1 MTANSTLTRRKLLM
15 AGGLAGA
22 GAPLAAFPVPL
33 VRAQLPRKLVFWHG
47 FTEGARADFMA
58 AAAKRFERLN
68 PGLTI
73 EIETVPWPTY
83 SQKWPTAM
91 VGGTLP
97 DVAILLG
104 EEAVPMFLS
113 GALNSTNDL
122 VNDLGGEAAF
132 TPGLIAANSR
142 YRGEFISVPY
152 YVHNRLMIYRKNR
165 FAEAAAKP
173 PVTWDD
179 AYNGAVATTKA
190 MLP

>member
-1 MTANSTLTRRKLLM
+1 MSTGGPREDWEDSDVAYGAAWEAALNREDEMTANSTLTRRKLLM

-22 GAPLAAFPVPL
+22 AATLAAFPAPF
-33 VRAQLPRKLVFWHG
+33 VRAQSARKLVFWHG

-58 AAAKRFERLN
+58 GAAKRFEALN

-83 SQKWPTAM
+83 SQKWPAAM

-97 DVAILLG
+97 DVAVLLG

-113 GALNSTNDL
+113 GALNTTNDL

-142 YRGEFISVPY
+142 YKGEWAC
-152 YVHNRLMIYRKNR
+152 RKVFR
-165 FAEAAAKP
+165 
-173 PVTWDD
+173 
-179 AYNGAVATTKA
+179 
-190 MLP
+190 